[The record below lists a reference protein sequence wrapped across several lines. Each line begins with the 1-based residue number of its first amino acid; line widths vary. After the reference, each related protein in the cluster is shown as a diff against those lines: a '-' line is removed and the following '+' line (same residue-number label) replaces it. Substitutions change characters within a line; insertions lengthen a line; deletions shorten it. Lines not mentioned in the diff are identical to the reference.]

1 MLSFIYHEGENYMR
15 NVYYFSKS
23 RMLVSCEFTM
33 VHDELHPFSNHAE
46 FNDVFTLSHE
56 YAVLIDS
63 HTIHVPLNS

>member
-1 MLSFIYHEGENYMR
+1 
-15 NVYYFSKS
+15 
-23 RMLVSCEFTM
+23 MLVSCEFTM

-63 HTIHVPLNS
+63 HTIHVPLNSWLVVHHNRLIDIQITET